1 MFLKVDP
8 ISLFPFKYEDYYA
21 IKYSEDNDLIC
32 TPSKNILKDNK
43 NVIEKIIYEIQK
55 FDLIQIDEES
65 NSIDLSSVNEISLYS
80 LVSFKIDSLVN
91 PNQEEK
97 FYLINEIVKRY
108 IGIDPFINSFLFN
121 NIINSKDQ
129 VEKEKEFNLI
139 QVDKF
144 NQNLE
149 NLFLSFPENVSN
161 EEDNFKINNDQMTF
175 LVDLIWNVF
184 LELSVELKIL
194 FIKVLNLYSSPI
206 LGLVICSK
214 NIPIQSIAREFS
226 KTKIFKSNVQILF
239 NKEINQSVY
248 KNSKLLN
255 NAEDI
260 GNDIYNQSKS
270 YFFKCFLSDMEVF
283 NQYKELFIDELP
295 EELLQEE
302 SITLEYKTSFRRPYP
317 DYPEGIKNKNG
328 QIVFQLGK
336 AFFKSKKEINTFI
349 ETQSLKSIVAFLNSK
364 GGTLVIGVNE
374 KDNQKKLIGIEND
387 DFVSQDQYIRD
398 ICQRIINRIGKEFL
412 SNYLDINIKTIEGK
426 MICFIKCQPY
436 IPKENQIPAFLDDKL
451 YIRTGP
457 RTDEISPGKEVA
469 RFISERILK

>member
-1 MFLKVDP
+1 
-8 ISLFPFKYEDYYA
+8 
-21 IKYSEDNDLIC
+21 
-32 TPSKNILKDNK
+32 
-43 NVIEKIIYEIQK
+43 
-55 FDLIQIDEES
+55 
-65 NSIDLSSVNEISLYS
+65 
-80 LVSFKIDSLVN
+80 
-91 PNQEEK
+91 
-97 FYLINEIVKRY
+97 
-108 IGIDPFINSFLFN
+108 
-121 NIINSKDQ
+121 
-129 VEKEKEFNLI
+129 
-139 QVDKF
+139 
-144 NQNLE
+144 
-149 NLFLSFPENVSN
+149 
-161 EEDNFKINNDQMTF
+161 
-175 LVDLIWNVF
+175 
-184 LELSVELKIL
+184 
-194 FIKVLNLYSSPI
+194 
-206 LGLVICSK
+206 
-214 NIPIQSIAREFS
+214 
-226 KTKIFKSNVQILF
+226 
-239 NKEINQSVY
+239 
-248 KNSKLLN
+248 
-255 NAEDI
+255 
-260 GNDIYNQSKS
+260 
-270 YFFKCFLSDMEVF
+270 MEVF

-412 SNYLDINIKTIEGK
+412 SKYLDINIKTIEGK